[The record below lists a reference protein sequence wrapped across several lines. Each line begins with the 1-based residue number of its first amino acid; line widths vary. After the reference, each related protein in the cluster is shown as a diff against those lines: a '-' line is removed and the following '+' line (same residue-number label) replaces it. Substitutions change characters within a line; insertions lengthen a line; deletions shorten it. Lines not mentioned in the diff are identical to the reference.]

1 MMRRYFD
8 YLKRIKKSKN
18 RDDMIT
24 FRHCIEAILSS
35 RNLDKVTG
43 QPLYSYK
50 LSDNEFELLKLSLV
64 DSLRS
69 NSISSFVPTA
79 MSSEWAGAFVLFA
92 SEWWRRKFSGGHWSW
107 EPVFGALGIHESELS
122 PAQRS
127 RMVASGCRYW
137 CRPILM
143 NAQGHMFLGT
153 IAVEGGLPLQLV
165 KDPNSKLAYYF
176 EQVIQDFGKYAILT
190 PDSLAIAKA
199 HDYHIA
205 ASFRNDSVYS
215 VVGKI
220 AEAIFCLA
228 DQHDLGNQEEPLI
241 YLDAVEPNWVDRLPL
256 NLEHS
261 VAKSLLD
268 RALGKAIVVQRKI
281 PETIRL
287 LRSLKPLHNK
297 HAFTVDD
304 ICEVQVSYAC
314 SLELTLRS
322 RVNTLYI
329 QQLFNMASLPERF
342 SLFAVGK
349 KPLLVAKAFRPKN
362 APDRYLVDVLESQL
376 PADWFSCEIKL
387 MAKDGHGE
395 IWSAPLIGGSSASD
409 EEPWVFIEKEDQWFF
424 AGAGDVICEA
434 SKAIV
439 VARQGSFA
447 ERDSEQCHPF
457 VSLETEEN
465 RELTVLQGAGQYN
478 VDSYLV
484 VLGGEKQQSKEY
496 VWQGEV
502 LPFQTTPQKSFVGT
516 PKLVE
521 LNEQG
526 VRTPIQESSVQWYD
540 RNKQQWAPFSSLPSG
555 QSEVQYSNQ
564 FGVKKHFR
572 IASVPRDFKVNLLP
586 TADVG
591 KGQIKL
597 SASSAPL
604 VSLAQVNQD
613 QVEMKVFPTERE
625 VVLEL
630 SATNSYPPA
639 YIDLEIWWQD
649 KPKSLEIRIPFPSK
663 GVCLLD
669 SKQQKVNN
677 LGEILVDH
685 LSSYELYGCG
695 LEGEIEVLFS
705 LKAKDIRGAFARS
718 AFYKTVLSSVD
729 DISTGLSLSAFRS
742 NILSLFALSTSLDA
756 KVKMEIMHHGHELF
770 AVDLA
775 MYQLSLTPE
784 RSRDQVV
791 LSSEANSYLDN
802 VAAIN
807 LFAVPLGQ
815 PDQTP
820 IPLRL
825 ESIDDSSN
833 YCWHMPDEE
842 LDPGAWLVYCDEPKF
857 GIRPLMWTKDLQ
869 LLPDPKGAFEAAAG
883 IGRSTDRIRA
893 FSDAAKE
900 LATDFASLEWKY
912 VRSLLAFNHVP
923 LTTFDLWR
931 GASQQ
936 PEFMLALL
944 LQANKSEIE
953 AIWQMDT
960 KFPLLWTSL
969 NIHQSIKVVRAYY
982 EYLLEKLGGEGMEE
996 LVQDRIMKKLSEIES
1011 FFPSLS
1017 SLVVLMKVKIGL
1029 NLEKPCVT
1037 VVDYTKQ
1044 LRDIRG
1050 QLAQRKCENDWP
1062 CHNADEVFKDVIRRV
1077 HRQIVDISLVLDC
1090 SFKNNMMNAPILLA
1104 LATAGQANLRMTA
1117 EVVHAM
1123 REYSRFDET
1132 YFDEAFNL
1140 TQKLIIGLLEV

>member
-1 MMRRYFD
+1 M
-8 YLKRIKKSKN
+8 S
-18 RDDMIT
+18 T
-24 FRHCIEAILSS
+24 FRHCIQAILSS
-35 RNLDKVTG
+35 RDLDKVTG

-50 LSDNEFELLKLSLV
+50 LSDNEFELLKQSLL
-64 DSLRS
+64 DSLRC

-79 MSSEWAGAFVLFA
+79 IGSEWAGAFVLFA
-92 SEWWRRKFSGGHWSW
+92 SEWWRREFSGGHWSW
-107 EPVFGALGIHESELS
+107 EPVFAALGIHESELS

-137 CRPILM
+137 RRPILM

-165 KDPNSKLAYYF
+165 TDPNSKLAYYF
-176 EQVIQDFGKYAILT
+176 EQVIQDFGKYALST

-199 HDYHIA
+199 HDHHIA

-256 NLEHS
+256 NIEHN

-268 RALGKAIVVQRKI
+268 RALGKAIVVQRKM

-287 LRSLKPLHNK
+287 LRSLKPQHHK

-304 ICEVQVSYAC
+304 IGEVEVNYVC

-322 RVNTLYI
+322 RINTLYI

-362 APDRYLVDVLESQL
+362 APDRYLVDVLENQL

-387 MAKDGHGE
+387 MVKDGHGDT
-395 IWSAPLIGGSSASD
+395 WSAPVIGGSSASD
-409 EEPWVFIEKEDQWFF
+409 EEPWVFIEKEEQWFF
-424 AGAGDVICEA
+424 AGAGDVICEE

-439 VARQGSFA
+439 VTRQGSIV
-447 ERDSEQCHPF
+447 ERDSEQYHPF
-457 VSLETEEN
+457 GSSASEDN

-478 VDSYLV
+478 VGSYQV
-484 VLGGEKQQSKEY
+484 VLGGERLQSKEY

-502 LPFQTTPQKSFVGT
+502 LPFQTTPQKSFVGI
-516 PKLVE
+516 PKLFE

-540 RNKQQWAPFSSLPSG
+540 RDRQQWAPLSSLPMG
-555 QSEVQYSNQ
+555 QSEVRYSNQ
-564 FGVKKHFR
+564 SGVKKHFR
-572 IASVPRDFKVNLLP
+572 IASVPSDFKVNLLP
-586 TADVG
+586 TTDVS
-591 KGQIKL
+591 KGRIIL
-597 SASSAPL
+597 STSNSPL
-604 VSLAQVNQD
+604 VSLAEGSQD
-613 QVEMKVFPTERE
+613 QVEMKVSPTEQTI
-625 VVLEL
+625 VLEL

-649 KPKSLEIRIPFPSK
+649 KPKSIEIRVPFPSK

-669 SKQQKVNN
+669 SKQQKVDSHC
-677 LGEILVDH
+677 EILVDH

-695 LEGEIEVLFS
+695 LDGEIEVLFS

-729 DISTGLSLSAFRS
+729 DMSAGLSLSAFRS
-742 NILSLFALSTSLDA
+742 NIQSLFALSTSLDA
-756 KVKMEIMHHGHELF
+756 KVKMEVMHYGHEVF
-770 AVDLA
+770 AVGLA
-775 MYQLSLTPE
+775 MYQLSLTPQ
-784 RSRDQVV
+784 RSTSHVI
-791 LSSEANSYLDN
+791 LSSEANSYLEN

-807 LFAVPLGQ
+807 LFTVPLGQ

-820 IPLRL
+820 IPLRF
-825 ESIDDSSN
+825 ESIDDSNS

-842 LDPGAWLVYCDEPKF
+842 LDPGAWLVYCDELKF

-869 LLPDPKGAFEAAAG
+869 LLSDPKGVFEAAAG

-900 LATDFASLEWKY
+900 LAADFSSLEWKY
-912 VRSLLAFNHVP
+912 VRSLLAFNYVP

-931 GASQQ
+931 GASQK

-969 NIHQSIKVVRAYY
+969 DIQQSIKVVRAYY
-982 EYLLEKLGGEGMEE
+982 EYLLERLGGEGMEE

-1017 SLVVLMKVKIGL
+1017 SLIQLLGVKIAF
-1029 NLEKPCVT
+1029 NLEKPFIEVG
-1037 VVDYTKQ
+1037 DYTAQ
-1044 LRDIRG
+1044 LRAIRG
-1050 QLAQRKCENDWP
+1050 QLAQRKCENEWP
-1062 CHNADEVFKDVIRRV
+1062 CHNANDVFGQVLRRV
-1077 HRQIVDISLVLDC
+1077 HRQIVELCLTGDY
-1090 SFKNNMMNAPILLA
+1090 SFKNNVMNAPVLLA
-1104 LATAGQANLRMTA
+1104 LATAGHADLRMTP

-1123 REYSRFDET
+1123 REYHRFDET
-1132 YFDEAFNL
+1132 YFDDAFNL
-1140 TQKLIIGLLEV
+1140 TQKLIIGLLKV